1 MNCIQNRQI
10 PALLSLGLR
19 LSGTA
24 AVVKKF
30 CKRMFFLIKVVNVL
44 LGNWALQ
51 QCMLGMEFSGRD
63 LAGRRVMGLLPA
75 KGLAT
80 VVDCEKKFLWEV
92 PENW

>member
-1 MNCIQNRQI
+1 MIKDLY
-10 PALLSLGLR
+10 LL
-19 LSGTA
+19 
-24 AVVKKF
+24 V
-30 CKRMFFLIKVVNVL
+30 
-44 LGNWALQ
+44 GNWTLQ

-80 VVDCEKKFLWEV
+80 VVDCDKRFLWEV